1 MCDTIKVMFDDL
13 IEVLF
18 STEKFL
24 VNATWEFNAKLN
36 SSGNIKYFRD
46 HIKVHIKPMINL
58 VIKKQ

>member
-1 MCDTIKVMFDDL
+1 MSDAIKVMLDDL

-24 VNATWEFNAKLN
+24 VNAWECNAKLN

-58 VIKKQ
+58 VNKKQ

>member
-1 MCDTIKVMFDDL
+1 MFND
-13 IEVLF
+13 ISEVLLN
-18 STEKFL
+18 TEKFL
-24 VNATWEFNAKLN
+24 GPTWEFNAKLN